1 MGVVKNVFRTTIAG
15 VVGTWWF
22 DPDDAR
28 SASANGNG
36 GCFGCCGCSRAIYDS
51 FFRASSYS
59 FGSVCFGSLLVGVL
73 QVLQFLV
80 RCGRQRRDQLRRQR
94 GVEATDFLFCLLQYL
109 VDTLEFLLEYINT
122 WALVYVG
129 LYGYDY
135 WTAGKEVSTLFKARG
150 WSVIINDR
158 LIARSLG
165 MMSLL
170 VGLVTGLV
178 GVILGLVF
186 LGPVEAIPAFFLGA
200 VLGGASCEIL
210 FGVVISAVNTV
221 VVCFAESP
229 NQLRTNH
236 EPGLYRDLIEAW
248 RKAYPQ
254 D

>member
-1 MGVVKNVFRTTIAG
+1 M
-15 VVGTWWF
+15 
-22 DPDDAR
+22 
-28 SASANGNG
+28 
-36 GCFGCCGCSRAIYDS
+36 
-51 FFRASSYS
+51 
-59 FGSVCFGSLLVGVL
+59 L
-73 QVLQFLV
+73 
-80 RCGRQRRDQLRRQR
+80 GRQQRDQRRRQR

-122 WALVYVG
+122 WAFVYVG

-135 WTAGKEVSTLFKARG
+135 VTAGQAVTNLFKARG

-170 VGLVTGLV
+170 VGLITGLV
-178 GVILGLVF
+178 GVILGFVF

-200 VLGGASCEIL
+200 ILGVASCEIL

-236 EPGLYRDLIEAW
+236 EPGLYRDLVEAW

-254 D
+254 DCGF